1 MHTKVAYL
9 PLENHVAYA
18 KVRLNQQDDSPQ
30 REQAQ
35 RESLFSPTCFQNMLE
50 LAKMYV
56 QIPAGNAHSPEQTC
70 YDIG

>member
-9 PLENHVAYA
+9 LLESHAA
-18 KVRLNQQDDSPQ
+18 DAEVRLNQQDDAPQ

-35 RESLFSPTCFQNMLE
+35 REVLLSLTCFQKMLE

-56 QIPAGNAHSPEQTC
+56 QIPAGNAHSP
-70 YDIG
+70 